1 MYDIMDDKKVQEIK
15 QAFFEYVEDKIFPV
29 FITPNFFAKQILPN
43 ESLLLKKKIINDL
56 IVSGIL
62 IKGNE
67 TWVIKN
73 MEK

>member
-15 QAFFEYVEDKIFPV
+15 QAFFEYVEDKIFAV
-29 FITPNFFAKQILPN
+29 FVTPSFFAKQILPN
-43 ESLLLKKKIINDL
+43 ESFLLKKKIINDL

-67 TWVIKN
+67 TWIIKN
-73 MEK
+73 IEK